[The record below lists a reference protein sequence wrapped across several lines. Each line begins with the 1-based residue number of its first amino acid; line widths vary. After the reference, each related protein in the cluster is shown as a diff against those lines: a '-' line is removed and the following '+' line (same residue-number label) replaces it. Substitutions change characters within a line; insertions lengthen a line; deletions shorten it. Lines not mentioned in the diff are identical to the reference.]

1 MICTTQYLNSD
12 LLLLKLPREFE
23 IKLVSF
29 QTFLKSF
36 FFLAVNENSQRYL
49 YACIYYMSM
58 LVSMHSHIH
67 THISKNTF
75 KYKCVCIYVY
85 KYTMSMPHSLN
96 FQLLKVEAMNGFYFL
111 NHLYKAVLILLFSK
125 YISLAFCLLTC
136 FNKIK
141 QFYFFII
148 KINNF

>member
-1 MICTTQYLNSD
+1 
-12 LLLLKLPREFE
+12 
-23 IKLVSF
+23 
-29 QTFLKSF
+29 
-36 FFLAVNENSQRYL
+36 
-49 YACIYYMSM
+49 
-58 LVSMHSHIH
+58 
-67 THISKNTF
+67 
-75 KYKCVCIYVY
+75 
-85 KYTMSMPHSLN
+85 
-96 FQLLKVEAMNGFYFL
+96 MNGFYFL